1 MNLVPNYQIIDFLDW
16 LKYSQKNRQ
25 KDIDLESYNFVE
37 LAEKYLNDSPFNY
50 GKFDLRL
57 VLRIFQIC
65 PQIRENGIISEMEH
79 FAHCGDCIC
88 YLDKYLDRRNHF
100 GELKELKLH
109 PLLEEF
115 LYFLDEKDFYF
126 HSNDRNIEFDNDID
140 RDKLYDIFRCWI
152 RDNGRN
158 LFAQFRTFIEKTDE
172 RLIVDFERQIR
183 QNKEYKYTGNNE
195 SYNGELNVKRFG
207 SGSEAHRLAESVR
220 YLLSERAN
228 FENPQFLKYL
238 SIVKSESSKTIEF
251 FNWIIRKYPQLNIA
265 SDIPYI
271 KIEEL
276 IDQFCEERSYSDIKS
291 FKKQVERIF
300 KGDLDNNLL
309 NKIRWVLGGN
319 VKNQKNPFDRY
330 NRMNFHGIFL
340 FPNFGSTDLIEFIDA
355 SWQDLN
361 SLTGEWIDIYY
372 SKEDIKKR
380 NGFDILKDFT
390 SFNNIKLTD
399 LPAFII
405 WDKSLNNALA
415 LPLRKLN
422 NNQILLTIQ
431 QVVQS
436 IKEGSDLQ
444 SVAKAGLSV
453 INKELNRTI
462 FFKQKIQYIMGDKF
476 EFSNAKNFTFINKS
490 SVVNSFNKVK
500 EQFDEE
506 TANSIKQM
514 AEIVEKSENADA
526 VELFDAFNEEVNK
539 PEPKKSLLKTF
550 WNGLTAALP
559 VLAHTASIAENVI
572 KMIG

>member
-25 KDIDLESYNFVE
+25 RDIDLESYNFIE
-37 LAEKYLNDSPFNY
+37 LAEKYLNDSLFYY
-50 GKFDLRL
+50 GRFDLRL
-57 VLRIFQIC
+57 VLRVFQIC
-65 PQIRENGIISEMEH
+65 PQIRENDIISEMEH
-79 FAHCGDCIC
+79 FAHCGICIQ
-88 YLDKYLDRRNHF
+88 YLDNRRNYL
-100 GELKELKLH
+100 EQLKKLKLH

-115 LYFLDEKDFYF
+115 LYFLDEEKF
-126 HSNDRNIEFDNDID
+126 HCDDRNIEFDSEID
-140 RDKLYDIFRCWI
+140 RNNCPYVFRRWI
-152 RDNGRN
+152 QDNGRN
-158 LFAQFRTFIEKTDE
+158 LLVQFRAFIEKTDE
-172 RLIVDFERQIR
+172 RLIVDFEKQIR
-183 QNKEYKYTGNNE
+183 QDKEYKYTGNNE
-195 SYNGELNVKRFG
+195 SFNGELNIKRFG
-207 SGSEAHRLAESVR
+207 LESEAHRLAESAR
-220 YLLSERAN
+220 YLLSETR
-228 FENPQFLKYL
+228 EGRNPQFMKYL

-251 FNWIIRKYPQLNIA
+251 FNWIIKEYPQLNIA

-300 KGDLDNNLL
+300 KGESDNSIL
-309 NKIRWVLGGN
+309 NKIRWFLGGSA
-319 VKNQKNPFDRY
+319 KNQKNPFDRY

-340 FPNFGSTDLIEFIDA
+340 FPNFGSSDLIEFIHA

-390 SFNNIKLTD
+390 SLNNVKLTD

-415 LPLRKLN
+415 LPLRELN

-436 IKEGSDLQ
+436 IKEGCDLQ
-444 SVAKAGLSV
+444 SVAEAGLDI
-453 INKELNRTI
+453 INKELKRTI
-462 FFKQKIQYIMGDKF
+462 FCEQKIQYIMGDKF
-476 EFSNAKNFTFINKS
+476 EFNNARNFTFINKS

-506 TANSIKQM
+506 TANAIKQM
-514 AEIVEKSENADA
+514 AEIVEKSENKDA
-526 VELFDAFNEEVNK
+526 VELFDAFNEEINK

-550 WNGLTAALP
+550 WNGLTTVLP
-559 VLAHTASIAENVI
+559 VLAHTASITANILKIIV
-572 KMIG
+572 

>member
-16 LKYSQKNRQ
+16 LKYSQTNRQ
-25 KDIDLESYNFVE
+25 RDIDLESYNFVE
-37 LAEKYLNDSPFNY
+37 LAEKYLNDSSFNY

-65 PQIRENGIISEMEH
+65 PQIQENGIISEMEH
-79 FAHCGDCIC
+79 FTHCDDCIH
-88 YLDKYLDRRNHF
+88 YLDRRNHF
-100 GELKELKLH
+100 GELKKLKLH

-126 HSNDRNIEFDNDID
+126 HRNDRNIGFDNEID
-140 RDKLYDIFRCWI
+140 RDKLYSIFRRWI
-152 RDNGRN
+152 QDNGRN
-158 LFAQFRTFIEKTDE
+158 LFVQFRTFIEKIDE
-172 RLIVDFERQIR
+172 RLIVDFNKQIR

-195 SYNGELNVKRFG
+195 SFDGELNIKRFG
-207 SGSEAHRLAESVR
+207 LGNEAHRLAESVR
-220 YLLSERAN
+220 YLLSERES
-228 FENPQFLKYL
+228 FKNPQFMQYL

-300 KGDLDNNLL
+300 KGEFDNNIF
-309 NKIRWVLGGN
+309 NKIRWVLGGSA
-319 VKNQKNPFDRY
+319 KNQKNPFDRY

-340 FPNFGSTDLIEFIDA
+340 FPNFGSSDLIEFIDA

-436 IKEGSDLQ
+436 IKEGCDLQ
-444 SVAKAGLSV
+444 SVAKAGLDI
-453 INKELNRTI
+453 INKELKRTI

-476 EFSNAKNFTFINKS
+476 EFNNAKNFTFINKS

-506 TANSIKQM
+506 TANAIKQM

-526 VELFDAFNEEVNK
+526 VELFDAFNKEVNK
-539 PEPKKSLLKTF
+539 PEPKKSLLKSF
-550 WNGLTAALP
+550 WNGLSTVLP
-559 VLAHTASIAENVI
+559 ILAHTASIAGNII
-572 KMIG
+572 KIIG

>member
-25 KDIDLESYNFVE
+25 RDIDLESYNFVE

-57 VLRIFQIC
+57 ILRIFQIC
-65 PQIRENGIISEMEH
+65 PQIRENDIISEMEH
-79 FAHCGDCIC
+79 FAHCGDCIH
-88 YLDKYLDRRNHF
+88 YLDRRNYF

-126 HSNDRNIEFDNDID
+126 HSNDRNIEFDNEID
-140 RDKLYDIFRCWI
+140 NDKLYDIFKRWI
-152 RDNGRN
+152 WNNGGT
-158 LFAQFRTFIEKTDE
+158 LFVQFITFIEKTDE
-172 RLIVDFERQIR
+172 RLIVDFEKQIR
-183 QNKEYKYTGNNE
+183 QDKEYKYTGNNE
-195 SYNGELNVKRFG
+195 SLNGELNIKRFG
-207 SGSEAHRLAESVR
+207 LESEAHRLAESAR
-220 YLLSERAN
+220 YLLSKRKSPKN
-228 FENPQFLKYL
+228 SQFMGYL

-291 FKKQVERIF
+291 FKKQVEKIF
-300 KGDLDNNLL
+300 KGELDNNIL
-309 NKIRWVLGGN
+309 NKIRLVLGGSA
-319 VKNQKNPFDRY
+319 KNQKNPFDRY

-340 FPNFGSTDLIEFIDA
+340 FPNFGSSDLIEFIDA

-380 NGFDILKDFT
+380 NGFDILNDFT

-436 IKEGSDLQ
+436 IKEGRDLL
-444 SVAKAGLSV
+444 SVAKAGLDI
-453 INKELNRTI
+453 INKELKRTI
-462 FFKQKIQYIMGDKF
+462 SFKQKIQYIMGDKF
-476 EFSNAKNFTFINKS
+476 EFNNAKNFTFINKS

-506 TANSIKQM
+506 TANAIKQM

-550 WNGLTAALP
+550 WNGLTTALP
-559 VLAHTASIAENVI
+559 VLAHTASIAENII

>member
-16 LKYSQKNRQ
+16 LKHNQKKIQ
-25 KDIDLESYNFVE
+25 QDIDLESYNFLE
-37 LAEKYLNDSPFNY
+37 LAEKYLYDCTFNY

-57 VLRIFQIC
+57 ILRIFQIC
-65 PQIRENGIISEMEH
+65 PKIRENSILREMEH
-79 FAHCGDCIC
+79 FTQCGDCVH
-88 YLDKYLDRRNHF
+88 YLDRKNYF

-115 LYFLDEKDFYF
+115 LYSLDERDFHF
-126 HSNDRNIEFDNDID
+126 HNNNRDIGFDNDVD
-140 RDKLYDIFRCWI
+140 RDKLCDIFRHWI
-152 RDNGRN
+152 WENGKN
-158 LFAQFRTFIEKTDE
+158 LLAKFRIFIEKTEE

-183 QNKEYKYTGNNE
+183 QNREYKYTGNGKTF
-195 SYNGELNVKRFG
+195 NGELDVEKFG
-207 SGSEAHRLAESVR
+207 VNSEARRLADSVR
-220 YLLSERAN
+220 YLLSDRDN
-228 FENPQFLKYL
+228 FENPQILKYL
-238 SIVKSESSKTIEF
+238 SIVKSEASKTIEF
-251 FNWIIRKYPQLNIA
+251 FNWIIKEHPKLNIA
-265 SDIPYI
+265 SDIPYN
-271 KIEEL
+271 KLEEL

-300 KGDLDNNLL
+300 KGELDNNLL
-309 NKIRWVLGGN
+309 DKIRWILGGSA
-319 VKNQKNPFDRY
+319 KSQKNPFDRY

-340 FPNFGSTDLIEFIDA
+340 FPNFGSSDLIEFIDE

-361 SLTGEWIDIYY
+361 SLTGEWIDVYY

-436 IKEGSDLQ
+436 IKEGDDLQ
-444 SVAKAGLSV
+444 NVAKSGLNV
-453 INKELNRTI
+453 INKELKRTI

-490 SVVNSFNKVK
+490 SVVNSFNRVK

-506 TANSIKQM
+506 TANAIKQI

-526 VELFDAFNEEVNK
+526 IELFDAFNEEISK

-550 WNGLTAALP
+550 WNGLTTALP
-559 VLAHTASIAENVI
+559 ILAHTASIAANII